1 MSEAGIQSNR
11 GDGYQTL
18 VAFDFALNVLS
29 DPDYEWIEI
38 DSVISSVDD
47 VIVGKSN
54 GEKICCQCKKNQT
67 RFRAWSF
74 SDLKDELIKAIA
86 LLTKDSTA
94 KVRFYSRSNFGDLH
108 SLWEYARNYPDEGT
122 FKGNLGKAQGET
134 ENDLSKLLAERRSS
148 LSSYDFLRR
157 TEFEV
162 SPSLER
168 MKEHLRGHL
177 RLLVS
182 NQSAAYN
189 ALWTRLDYLG
199 MRETSDATNETTR
212 HRLTKSDLKAVLHEA
227 GAMLAPPVDMREIRA
242 AFRSVSA
249 IGRSWRREIA
259 RERLPSH
266 TVTELLELIEEKSG
280 SILLVGSPGCGK
292 TCVMLAVQEQL
303 EALAQQRNNLLTLFI
318 QTREFADR
326 TTADER
332 EALGLS
338 KRWVELVARASEEF
352 HVVVMLDSLDVLSI
366 ARERGVLDYFLVQID
381 RLSTLPNVTVV
392 TACREFDSRYDQ
404 RIARRS
410 WNATLACRP
419 WDWKKE
425 VEPLLSRLGIDVSII
440 DAVTRELIRNPR
452 ELALFVELAQQK
464 GSFSIPTSQ
473 ALAQRYLDIVVES
486 DVALGDAAIRAIES
500 VASEM
505 LRSRVLSIPEQ
516 RFNASGEI
524 KRALL
529 SNDILHETHDKRLT
543 FGHQTLLD
551 VLVIGG
557 ALRRGQT
564 LNAFIRALSPVPFVR
579 PSIRSFAQQLATV
592 DRRDFRKQVRTV
604 LTGNHAFHIRRLVA
618 EIFAEHAPNDDD
630 WSLLRDLRTL
640 HRKLFQVI
648 YQHGV
653 RLEWHF
659 FWMKHLVPVL
669 KETRDIAGI
678 AAHVNRV
685 AQWIYNDTA
694 GVLEFWTEALAQE
707 GADQERLAIAM
718 TRGMTEI
725 QPERMALCA
734 SLLTALLDLPK
745 HGNHFLGKVLARCAE
760 VGGVDDTVL
769 WRYIAGEVVVEDVC
783 AHRIANKLH
792 CQAHEFGN
800 SNRNF
805 LAERM
810 LISNDLLELAA
821 GAIERWGEVRS
832 SRYGR
837 NDYWGSFLDET
848 SYADVHNKVG
858 LRHVDSVRIL
868 MDAVEA
874 AVISHAK
881 SQSPWWL
888 NNREKLAFNK
898 EEALRYFAILACTA
912 SPEANLALI
921 GRMLCEKEM
930 LESSLSYELGMLM
943 QSVFIDLEP
952 VMQDAIEESIL
963 NIHRGTEPDSW
974 SRTWILRAK
983 AQLLLAIPRHL
994 RSPEAEAV
1002 LCECEKSMWPVVRQ
1016 PSIRMQ
1022 GGWIGAPF
1030 SFEVFLDAADE
1041 GVFRILDHYAGYD
1054 KDFDGDLVGGMSHVG
1069 SQLGEAAS
1077 RHPERFLL
1085 LLSERWDRIFA
1096 YFRESIL
1103 NGVASHLAYCYGNVR
1118 PIIEWTPIFKPDAAA
1133 VARRILDELERHPEH
1148 WHHNRDA
1155 SRAIESC
1162 AYVVATTEDADRLVS
1177 LAEGFSTVVE
1187 ESPHFDDSP
1196 EKLIN
1201 EGINMIRGRA
1211 TEALMILANRL
1222 DDHEI
1227 PWPEALPN
1235 ALRLFAAD
1243 ENLPLRALML
1253 RRLPVLQSRRT
1264 ELGWELFGLL
1274 LRDNAPNLW
1283 HVAEHCLYYA
1293 YPRAFEIVAPWL
1305 ARLYRE
1311 GRGRGLE
1318 AWGRISALAVFSKR
1332 VDLPTFL
1339 AELAALKAEEAWRGA
1354 ASVWT
1359 HPRNMLEHRE
1369 ECIAGLEAAF
1379 SADAPYA
1386 AAVAREIHNLFRGE
1400 GPPIFLPVEL
1410 LRSTFRLLETETDYN
1425 RRDILDFDVWLNAT
1439 SRRDPLYA
1447 LEVAEIFFDYVRRA
1461 GIALY
1466 DHEHN
1471 LTQMLTRLF
1480 AQAEEEE
1487 ESDDGAMLRRV
1498 VKIQDAMLFLNVYGM
1513 DDWLKAAERP

>member
-1 MSEAGIQSNR
+1 MQ
-11 GDGYQTL
+11 
-18 VAFDFALNVLS
+18 
-29 DPDYEWIEI
+29 
-38 DSVISSVDD
+38 
-47 VIVGKSN
+47 
-54 GEKICCQCKKNQT
+54 
-67 RFRAWSF
+67 
-74 SDLKDELIKAIA
+74 
-86 LLTKDSTA
+86 
-94 KVRFYSRSNFGDLH
+94 
-108 SLWEYARNYPDEGT
+108 
-122 FKGNLGKAQGET
+122 
-134 ENDLSKLLAERRSS
+134 
-148 LSSYDFLRR
+148 
-157 TEFEV
+157 
-162 SPSLER
+162 
-168 MKEHLRGHL
+168 
-177 RLLVS
+177 
-182 NQSAAYN
+182 
-189 ALWTRLDYLG
+189 
-199 MRETSDATNETTR
+199 
-212 HRLTKSDLKAVLHEA
+212 
-227 GAMLAPPVDMREIRA
+227 EIRV

-259 RERLPSH
+259 HERFPSP
-266 TVTELLELIEEKSG
+266 TVTKLLELIEEKRG

-292 TCVMLAVQEQL
+292 TCVMLAVQEEL
-303 EALAQQRNNLLTLFI
+303 EALERQCNNLLTFFI

-326 TTADER
+326 TTVEER
-332 EALGLS
+332 EGLGLS

-366 ARERGVLDYFLVQID
+366 ARERGVLDYFLDQID

-392 TACREFDSRYDQ
+392 TACREFDARYDQ

-410 WNATLACRP
+410 WDATLACRP
-419 WDWKKE
+419 WDWEKE

-464 GSFSIPTSQ
+464 GSFNIPTSQ
-473 ALAQRYLDIVVES
+473 ELAQQYLDIVVES
-486 DVALGDAAIRAIES
+486 DVALGDAAMRAIEF

-557 ALRRGQT
+557 ALRQGQT
-564 LNAFIRALSPVPFVR
+564 LNAFIRGLSPVPFVR
-579 PSIRSFAQQLATV
+579 PSIRSFVQQLATV
-592 DRRDFRKQVRTV
+592 DRCEFRRQVRTV
-604 LTGNHAFHIRRLVA
+604 LTGDHAFHIRRLVA
-618 EIFAEHAPNDDD
+618 EIIAEHAPNDDD
-630 WSLLRDLRTL
+630 WSLLRDLRD
-640 HRKLFQVI
+640 RYRELFQVI
-648 YQHGV
+648 FQHGV

-678 AAHVNRV
+678 AAHVDRV
-685 AQWIYNDTA
+685 AQWIHNDTA
-694 GVLEFWTEALAQE
+694 GVLEFWTEALAQK
-707 GADQERLAIAM
+707 GADQEQLAIAM
-718 TRGMTEI
+718 THGMTEI

-734 SLLTALLDLPK
+734 PLLTALLDLPK
-745 HGNHFLGKVLARCAE
+745 HGNHFLGEVLARCVE
-760 VGGVDDTVL
+760 VGGVDDTEL
-769 WRYIAGEVVVEDVC
+769 WRYIAGEIGDEDVC
-783 AHRIANKLH
+783 PHRIANKLH

-810 LISNDLLELAA
+810 LISNDLLELAV
-821 GAIERWGEVRS
+821 GAIERWGEVKS

-848 SYADVHNKVG
+848 SYADAHNKVD
-858 LRHVDSVRIL
+858 LRYVDSVRIL

-881 SQSPWWL
+881 SQSRWWL
-888 NNREKLAFNK
+888 NNRERLSFNK
-898 EEALRYFAILACTA
+898 EGALRYFAILACMA

-921 GRMLCEKEM
+921 GRMLCEQEM
-930 LESSLSYELGMLM
+930 LESSSSYELGTLM
-943 QSVFIDLEP
+943 QRAFIDLEP
-952 VMQDAIEESIL
+952 AMQDAIEAGIL
-963 NIHRGTEPDSW
+963 NIHRGTEVDLW
-974 SRTWILRAK
+974 SRTWILRVK

-1002 LCECEKSMWPVVRQ
+1002 LYECEKSMWPLVRQ

-1022 GGWIGAPF
+1022 GRLIGAPF
-1030 SFEVFLDAADE
+1030 SFEVFLDATDE
-1041 GVFRILDHYAGYD
+1041 GVSRILDHYTDYD
-1054 KDFDGDLVGGMSHVG
+1054 KDFDSDLLGGESEVG

-1077 RHPERFLL
+1077 RHPERFMLF
-1085 LLSERWDRIFA
+1085 LSENWERIPAFFRDRIL
-1096 YFRESIL
+1096 Y
-1103 NGVASHLAYCYGNVR
+1103 GVSVHLAYLYGNLS
-1118 PIIEWTPIFKPDAAA
+1118 PNGEWTSKFKPDASA
-1133 VARRILDELERHPEH
+1133 VARLILDELERHPEH

-1177 LAEGFSTVVE
+1177 SVAGFSTVVE
-1187 ESPHFDDSP
+1187 ESPRFDDSP

-1222 DDHEI
+1222 DDHEV
-1227 PWPEALPN
+1227 PWPEALPD

-1243 ENLPLRALML
+1243 ESLPLRALML

-1264 ELGWELFGLL
+1264 ELGWELFDLL
-1274 LRDNAPNLW
+1274 LRDNAPSLW
-1283 HVAEHCLYYA
+1283 HVAEQCLYYA

-1311 GRGRGLE
+1311 GSGRGLE

-1359 HPRNMLEHRE
+1359 HSRNMQEHRE
-1369 ECIAGLEAAF
+1369 ECIPGLEAAF
-1379 SADAPYA
+1379 SADTPYA
-1386 AAVAREIHNLFRGE
+1386 AAVAREIHNLFQGE
-1400 GPPIFLPVEL
+1400 APPISLPVEL
-1410 LRSTFRLLETETDYN
+1410 LSSTFRLLETETDYN
-1425 RRDILDFDVWLNAT
+1425 RRDIFDFDVWLNAT
-1439 SRRDPLYA
+1439 SRRDPMYA

-1487 ESDDGAMLRRV
+1487 ESDGGDMLRRV
-1498 VKIQDAMLFLNVYGM
+1498 VNVQDAMLFLKVYGM